1 MPVTDVA
8 VIILAALGALLL
20 LVSAVGTVR
29 LEGVLQRMQ
38 AASVGTA
45 LGITLL
51 LLSAGI
57 HFIASAEMVLMLL
70 LIVFFFVTSPIA
82 TTAMARAAY
91 RRLPHSTH
99 TYLMHDDMADANWTP
114 DYKAREADGQASSQA
129 PENFAAIGA
138 ARPPVATATD
148 GTIQNPATN

>member
-1 MPVTDVA
+1 LNDMIVL
-8 VIILAALGALLL
+8 ILAALGALLL

-29 LEGVLQRMQ
+29 LQGVQQRMQ

-57 HFIASAEMVLMLL
+57 HFIASAEMGLMIL
-70 LIVFFFVTSPIA
+70 LIIFFAVTSPIA

-99 TYLMHDDMADANWTP
+99 AYLRYDDMDNPAYTP
-114 DYKAREADGQASSQA
+114 DYKAREADKQVRANVTPTQADT
-129 PENFAAIGA
+129 E
-138 ARPPVATATD
+138 
-148 GTIQNPATN
+148 NPAAHTAKS

>member
-1 MPVTDVA
+1 MAASDLIVL
-8 VIILAALGALLL
+8 ILAALGALLL

-29 LEGVLQRMQ
+29 LQGVHQRMQ

-57 HFIASAEMVLMLL
+57 HFIASAEMGLMIL
-70 LIVFFFVTSPIA
+70 LIIFFAVTSPIA

-91 RRLPHSTH
+91 RRLPHTTH
-99 TYLMHDDMADANWTP
+99 AYLLHDDMADPAYTP
-114 DYKAREADGQASSQA
+114 DYAAREADGGDTLQVTTDPA
-129 PENFAAIGA
+129 PSVPDKPAA
-138 ARPPVATATD
+138 
-148 GTIQNPATN
+148 QPAKS